1 MAYSSPLLISLSQRP
16 ARAFPL
22 CRKMLYS
29 TPQSAPKA
37 ERTGEI
43 QVAGQELIQATAC
56 AIVDKLNSGDVT
68 PLDLLDVLQAR
79 IKEVDGKVNALPTLC
94 FDRARTQARGLM
106 TKPLGAR
113 GL

>member
-1 MAYSSPLLISLSQRP
+1 MLRQSGVSNGVLILAPDIVVARRR

-37 ERTGEI
+37 ESTGEM
-43 QVAGQELIQATAC
+43 QMADQGLIQATVC

-68 PLDLLDVLQAR
+68 PLDLLNVL
-79 IKEVDGKVNALPTLC
+79 
-94 FDRARTQARGLM
+94 
-106 TKPLGAR
+106 
-113 GL
+113 